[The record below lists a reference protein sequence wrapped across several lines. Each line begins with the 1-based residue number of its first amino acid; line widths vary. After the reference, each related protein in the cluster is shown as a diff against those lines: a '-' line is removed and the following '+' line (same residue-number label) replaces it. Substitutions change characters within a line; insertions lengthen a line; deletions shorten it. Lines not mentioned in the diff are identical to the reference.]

1 VLIPS
6 YSLHLLRSASQTMDE
21 TYRAKPPP
29 PQFDLA
35 HAIET
40 QNPDVQ
46 DSPPSPSVSRK
57 KTKMTVMTE
66 RRLPEARCS
75 PPMRS
80 AEERPVIEVKIPV
93 VRLAKAWPSAQKS
106 QSDVP
111 DIFDLPTV
119 PQLIPLPAKP
129 SPSLNTSAPQRR
141 TVKLGPWT
149 FTRPHPLLWVSL
161 MLGVIALVLQ
171 VPKGRLPTI
180 TGRHRALRVG
190 PCLSIRRRWL

>member
-1 VLIPS
+1 MPFRG
-6 YSLHLLRSASQTMDE
+6 LL
-21 TYRAKPPP
+21 
-29 PQFDLA
+29 
-35 HAIET
+35 
-40 QNPDVQ
+40 
-46 DSPPSPSVSRK
+46 VSRC
-57 KTKMTVMTE
+57 TNDVGDETVMTE

-119 PQLIPLPAKP
+119 PQPIPLPAKP

-141 TVKLGPWT
+141 TVKLEPWT